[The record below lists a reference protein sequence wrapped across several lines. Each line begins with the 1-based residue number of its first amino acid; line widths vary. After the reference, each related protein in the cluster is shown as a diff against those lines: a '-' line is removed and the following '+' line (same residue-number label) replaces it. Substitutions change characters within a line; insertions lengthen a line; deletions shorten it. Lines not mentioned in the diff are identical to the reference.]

1 MLVTSMPARS
11 SPCALFERGFLM
23 IQPAERTRKVEYAIR
38 DILIIAEQAKAAGK
52 QLLYLNIGDPMA
64 FDYTTPRHMIE
75 ACYRA
80 MLDNHTGYANSS
92 GLLEG
97 REAIGNAARRKGIKS
112 WLDLFVTSGASEAIE
127 LCLTALVNPGEEV
140 LTPAPGYPLYSAV
153 LGKIQAQNVPYYL
166 DEENN
171 WEPDITDIKNK
182 ITPKTRALVLINPNN
197 PTGSQYS
204 REVLEEIVKL
214 SIDHNIVVF
223 SDEIYDKLVLDGE
236 DSISIASLSDEA
248 PIITLNGLSK
258 SYLVPGFRIGWAVIT
273 GKKEMMSDYIEAVNK
288 CLRARLCAVTPLQ
301 YAIKPALEGP
311 QAHIAEVKAKL
322 RRRRDITYDR
332 LNAIPGISCVKPT
345 AAFYAFPRL
354 HIDQPDGQ
362 FVADLI
368 RETGVVAV
376 HGDGFGQRPGTRHM
390 RIVFLPQ
397 EQILEEAFDRLEKF
411 MARRACKCAKA

>member
-1 MLVTSMPARS
+1 
-11 SPCALFERGFLM
+11 M
-23 IQPAERTRKVEYAIR
+23 IRPAERIHKVEYAIR
-38 DILIIAEQAKAAGK
+38 DILKIADEAKAAGK
-52 QLLYLNIGDPMA
+52 QLLYLNIGDPMV
-64 FDYTTPRHMIE
+64 FDYQTPRHMIE
-75 ACYRA
+75 ACYKA
-80 MLDNHTGYANSS
+80 LLDSRTGYANSS
-92 GLLEG
+92 GLAEA
-97 REAIGNAARRKGIKS
+97 REAIGNSARRKGIRS

-140 LTPAPGYPLYSAV
+140 LTPSPGYPLYTAV
-153 LGKIQAQNVPYYL
+153 LGKISAKNVPYYL
-166 DEENN
+166 DEANN
-171 WEPDITDIKNK
+171 WEPDVDDIKKK
-182 ITPKTRALVLINPNN
+182 ITPGTRALVLINPNN

-204 REVLEEIVKL
+204 RQVLEEIIKL
-214 SIDHNIVVF
+214 SLEHDIVIF

-248 PIITLNGLSK
+248 PIITMNGLSK
-258 SYLVPGFRIGWAVIT
+258 SYLVPGFRIGWAVVT
-273 GKKEMMSDYIEAVNK
+273 GKKAMMSEYIEAINK

-311 QAHIAEVKAKL
+311 QDHIAEVKAKL

-332 LNAIPGISCVKPT
+332 LNAIPGISCVKPA

-354 HIDQPDGQ
+354 HIEQPDGQ

-368 RETGVVAV
+368 RETGVVVV

-397 EQILEEAFDRLEKF
+397 EPVLEEAFGRLESF
-411 MARRACKCAKA
+411 MAKRSSASAR

>member
-1 MLVTSMPARS
+1 
-11 SPCALFERGFLM
+11 M

-80 MLDNHTGYANSS
+80 LLDNHTGYANSS

-97 REAIGNAARRKGIKS
+97 REAIGNAVRRKGIKS

-140 LTPAPGYPLYSAV
+140 LTPSPGYPLYSAV

-171 WEPDITDIKNK
+171 WEPDIADIKNK

-214 SIDHNIVVF
+214 SIEHNIVVF

-236 DSISIASLSDEA
+236 DSTSIASLSDEA

-258 SYLVPGFRIGWAVIT
+258 SYLVPGFRIGWAVVT
-273 GKKEMMSDYIEAVNK
+273 GKKEMLSDYLDAVNK

-311 QAHIAEVKAKL
+311 QEHIAEVKAKL
-322 RRRRDITYDR
+322 RRRRDITYSR

-368 RETGVVAV
+368 RETGVVVV

-411 MARRACKCAKA
+411 MAQRACKCAKA

>member
-1 MLVTSMPARS
+1 
-11 SPCALFERGFLM
+11 M
-23 IQPAERTRKVEYAIR
+23 IQPAERTHKIEYAIR
-38 DILIIAEQAKAAGK
+38 DILKIADEAKAAGK
-52 QLLYLNIGDPMA
+52 QLLYLNIGDPMV
-64 FDYTTPRHMIE
+64 FDYRTPKHMID
-75 ACYRA
+75 ACYQA
-80 MLDNHTGYANSS
+80 LIDNHTGYANSS
-92 GLLEG
+92 GLLEA
-97 REAIGNAARRKGIKS
+97 REAIGNSVRRKGIKS

-140 LTPAPGYPLYSAV
+140 LTPSPGYPLYSAV

-166 DEENN
+166 EEENN
-171 WEPDITDIKNK
+171 WEPDVADIKKK

-204 REVLEEIVKL
+204 RQVLEEIIKL
-214 SIDHNIVVF
+214 SLEHNIVIF

-248 PIITLNGLSK
+248 PIITMNGLSK
-258 SYLVPGFRIGWAVIT
+258 SYLVPGFRIGWAVVT
-273 GKKEMMSDYIEAVNK
+273 GKKQMMAEYIEAVNK

-311 QAHIAEVKAKL
+311 QDHIAEVKAKL
-322 RRRRDITYDR
+322 RRRRDITYNR
-332 LNAIPGISCVKPT
+332 LNAIPGISCVKPA

-354 HIDQPDGQ
+354 HIDQPDSQ

-368 RETGVVAV
+368 RETGVVVV

-390 RIVFLPQ
+390 RVVFLPQ
-397 EQILEEAFDRLEKF
+397 EEILEEAFNRLEKF
-411 MARRACKCAKA
+411 MAKRSCTCAKAGN